1 MCDWIY
7 RILNIK
13 SSKDSSIKPL
23 HNCSQNEDCIPMTTY
38 VLGKEFFECHKDI
51 EVSTFALWVEKHHAQ
66 WYRINKETIKTLSKL
81 QWEELLNYVDKN
93 DWGIEK
99 RKLKAY
105 IRNWYIEKH
114 GVFSFSS
121 SHRLFVVNTSKFQ
134 LLKVLYDVTEE
145 EVVNISNVDEIEKN
159 CHALSHIIVIG

>member
-23 HNCSQNEDCIPMTTY
+23 HNCSQNENYIPMTTY

-81 QWEELLNYVDKN
+81 QWEEFLNYVDKN
-93 DWGIEK
+93 DWG
-99 RKLKAY
+99 
-105 IRNWYIEKH
+105 
-114 GVFSFSS
+114 
-121 SHRLFVVNTSKFQ
+121 
-134 LLKVLYDVTEE
+134 
-145 EVVNISNVDEIEKN
+145 
-159 CHALSHIIVIG
+159 

>member
-1 MCDWIY
+1 
-7 RILNIK
+7 
-13 SSKDSSIKPL
+13 
-23 HNCSQNEDCIPMTTY
+23 MTTY

-81 QWEELLNYVDKN
+81 QWEEFLNYVDKN
-93 DWGIEK
+93 DWGIEE

-145 EVVNISNVDEIEKN
+145 EVVNISNVDEIEKKLPCPKSYYCN
-159 CHALSHIIVIG
+159 WLIEFDTDHSIIYGGIVKYIAHNGNKSVINFL

>member
-1 MCDWIY
+1 
-7 RILNIK
+7 
-13 SSKDSSIKPL
+13 
-23 HNCSQNEDCIPMTTY
+23 MTTY

-99 RKLKAY
+99 RK
-105 IRNWYIEKH
+105 INEKSAF
-114 GVFSFSS
+114 VFRQVNLVDRKSTRLNS
-121 SHRLFVVNTSKFQ
+121 SHT
-134 LLKVLYDVTEE
+134 
-145 EVVNISNVDEIEKN
+145 
-159 CHALSHIIVIG
+159 